1 MANSEHLYG
10 SIPFSEAK
18 YPPDDGY
25 PTPQQIKAIAE
36 EVVTRGGQKLSE
48 ITKIA
53 QNAEPHTEFWGG
65 IQTPITK
72 SVQQANP
79 HWDGGDN
86 NTWKVTGPYPDLN
99 TGINNNNWDITLEE
113 IEAWAALDSN
123 TTLPNGVTG
132 TTAVKHDDNKPDW
145 SLVPF
150 ESLEGMVKVLEF
162 GAKKYAGWNWTN
174 GGGFSYTRVLRSCL
188 RHIFAYMRG
197 EDNDPE
203 SGLSHIH
210 HAMCNLLFIS
220 HYIGNKEKFN
230 KDDRHVR

>member
-1 MANSEHLYG
+1 MAT
-10 SIPFSEAK
+10 FK
-18 YPPDDGY
+18 YPTLTNHNPEAY
-25 PTPQQIKAIAE
+25 
-36 EVVTRGGQKLSE
+36 
-48 ITKIA
+48 
-53 QNAEPHTEFWGG
+53 TESWSG
-65 IQTPITK
+65 IQTPLLK
-72 SVQQANP
+72 SIEEYQAATGPFPDMNVGIP
-79 HWDGGDN
+79 RPKWDGGDN
-86 NTWKVTGPYPDLN
+86 STWQVTP
-99 TGINNNNWDITLEE
+99 EE
-113 IEAWAALDSN
+113 LEAWASLNPAVA
-123 TTLPNGVTG
+123 NGGTG
-132 TTAVKHDDNKPDW
+132 AAVKHDDNKTDW

-174 GGGFSYTRVLRSCL
+174 DGGFSYTRVLRSCL